1 VLIQVLRFL
10 GFSLIMHT
18 PAFKRHNLS
27 DQVFSSLRSQI
38 MNGGLTPGAKMPSHA
53 ELSKKMQVS
62 STVIRDA
69 IGKLCSIGLVE
80 VRHGS
85 GTFVRGANLQTA
97 IMPITNPLDT
107 NDAYL
112 LDLLEFRFTVELYMI
127 SGATRMCTKKDF
139 SALDKN
145 CKLLEKHLKDMNY
158 IGAVEADWEFH
169 MILASIKNNIVI
181 QDCLN
186 AVKEAL
192 APILL
197 HMFQTNEKQFLS
209 SIVDHRRILDAM
221 KTGSPTE
228 AEKAMSTHLLRYYK
242 R

>member
-1 VLIQVLRFL
+1 
-10 GFSLIMHT
+10 MHT
-18 PAFKRHNLS
+18 PTFKRHNLS
-27 DQVFSSLRSQI
+27 DQVFSSLRGQI
-38 MNGGLTPGAKMPSHA
+38 MDGQLTPGSKMPSHA
-53 ELSKKMQVS
+53 ELSKKLKVS

-80 VRHGS
+80 VRHGA
-85 GTFVRGANLQTA
+85 GTFVRGANLQTT
-97 IMPITNPLDT
+97 IMPITNPFDT

-112 LDLLEFRFTVELYMI
+112 MDLLEFRFTVELHII
-127 SGATRMCTKKDF
+127 SSATRMATAKNLA
-139 SALDKN
+139 ALEKN

-169 MILASIKNNIVI
+169 MILAGIKNNIVM

-186 AVKEAL
+186 SVKEAL

-197 HMFQTNEKQFLS
+197 HMFQTNDKLFFS
-209 SIVDHRRILDAM
+209 SIVDHRRILEAM
-221 KTGSPTE
+221 KTGNPAE